1 MRVVRRDSAAPLG
14 SVSQAPK
21 SVLTDAHALD
31 RLFGAAAPTD
41 CAMTTPEPTH
51 LSLVVSR
58 MTLTRQF

>member
-1 MRVVRRDSAAPLG
+1 
-14 SVSQAPK
+14 
-21 SVLTDAHALD
+21 
-31 RLFGAAAPTD
+31 LFGAAAPTD